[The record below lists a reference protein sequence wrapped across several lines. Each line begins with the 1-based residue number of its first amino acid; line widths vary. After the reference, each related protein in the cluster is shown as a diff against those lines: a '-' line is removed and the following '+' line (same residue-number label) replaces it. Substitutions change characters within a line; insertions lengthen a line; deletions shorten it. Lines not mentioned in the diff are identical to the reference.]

1 MLRHLRMS
9 VRLGQTSRRAMSAA
23 TGVMRLIMLPL
34 IAATGIVRLIM
45 SVITATSIVR
55 LTLLRSI
62 VVTNIRGLIMPPII
76 EAMVVMGLTQ
86 LRPIIEATTVGDRG
100 ARLLSTPCR
109 NIQHRRTQLRLRT
122 PHRNVRRP
130 NTRLMKKHGLSP
142 RGSATRSRRARRG
155 C

>member
-9 VRLGQTSRRAMSAA
+9 VRQRQMSLRAMSAA

-34 IAATGIVRLIM
+34 IAATG
-45 SVITATSIVR
+45 IVR

-100 ARLLSTPCR
+100 AQFRSTPSR

-122 PHRNVRRP
+122 QHRNVRRP

>member
-9 VRLGQTSRRAMSAA
+9 VRQRQMSLRAMSAA
-23 TGVMRLIMLPL
+23 TG
-34 IAATGIVRLIM
+34 
-45 SVITATSIVR
+45 IVR

-100 ARLLSTPCR
+100 AQLRSTPSR

-122 PHRNVRRP
+122 QHRNVRRP
-130 NTRLMKKHGLSP
+130 NTRLMKKHALSP